1 MWLCK
6 NISTDDIYKDT
17 VEDVETRF
25 DTTNYKLHRLLPK
38 GKNKKV
44 TRLIK
49 DELGGTVMANFIGL
63 RVNTYS
69 YLIDGSSVN
78 KKTKDTNECLIK
90 VKPIFKNYKNCTKK
104 LKQLN

>member
-1 MWLCK
+1 M
-6 NISTDDIYKDT
+6 
-17 VEDVETRF
+17 
-25 DTTNYKLHRLLPK
+25 PK
-38 GKNKKV
+38 GKNKKLIG
-44 TRLIK
+44 LIK
-49 DELGGTVMANFIGL
+49 DQLGGKVMANFIGL

-90 VKPIFKNYKNCTKK
+90 IKPIFKNYKNCTKK

>member
-1 MWLCK
+1 M
-6 NISTDDIYKDT
+6 
-17 VEDVETRF
+17 
-25 DTTNYKLHRLLPK
+25 PK
-38 GKNKKV
+38 GKNKKLIG
-44 TRLIK
+44 LIK
-49 DELGGTVMANFIGL
+49 DQLGGKVMANFIGL

-90 VKPIFKNYKNCTKK
+90 RKPTFKNYKNCTKK